1 MGRVPVKK
9 FVKMKAIT
17 AEQYEAITGKKYE

>member
-1 MGRVPVKK
+1 MPVKK

>member
-9 FVKMKAIT
+9 FVKMKSIT
-17 AEQYEAITGKKYE
+17 KEQYEEITGKKYE